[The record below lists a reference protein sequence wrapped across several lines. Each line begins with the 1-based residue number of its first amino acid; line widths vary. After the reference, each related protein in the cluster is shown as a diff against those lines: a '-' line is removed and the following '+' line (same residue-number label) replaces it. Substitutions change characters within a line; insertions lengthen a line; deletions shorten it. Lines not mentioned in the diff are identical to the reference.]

1 MPWKLPLSY
10 WQEKKMRK
18 HTAGKSQHNRRKGQ
32 QWSRLPSAAQ
42 NWTKEAGISKTGKHG
57 DTPETSS

>member
-18 HTAGKSQHNRRKGQ
+18 HTAGKSQHKRKGQ
-32 QWSRLPSAAQ
+32 QWSRLLSAAQ